1 MSSTTVEIPGYVA
14 GTFAIDPG
22 HSEVAF
28 TVRHM
33 MVSKVRGHFTRFQ
46 GEFVLAPDPLDSSVT
61 ASVELA
67 SIDTN
72 NPQRDSD
79 LRSANFFEIDK
90 YPTMTYR
97 STGIRHSEDGFDVD
111 GELTLHGVTRP
122 VTLALDINGFTR
134 DPYGNTRAGFSATTE
149 INRGDF
155 GITFNIPMDGGGV
168 VIGDR
173 IQIFI
178 EVEAILNPP
187 EAAADA

>member
-1 MSSTTVEIPGYVA
+1 MSTTAVEVPGYVA
-14 GTFAIDPG
+14 GTFTIDPG
-22 HSEVAF
+22 HSDVAF

-33 MVSKVRGHFTRFQ
+33 MVSKVRGHFARFQ
-46 GEFVLAPDPLDSSVT
+46 GQVVLAPDPLASSVAAT
-61 ASVELA
+61 VDLT

-72 NPQRDSD
+72 NPQRDND
-79 LRSANFFEIDK
+79 LRSANFFEIDE

-111 GELTLHGVTRP
+111 GELTVHGVTRP

-149 INRGDF
+149 VNRNDF
-155 GITFNIPMDGGGV
+155 GIVFNIPMDGGGV

-178 EVEAILNPP
+178 EIEAILNPP
-187 EAAADA
+187 AAAAEA